1 MEEQNR
7 DSNHRAKDPQTD
19 NLSILNNITGDPQT
33 DGVAD
38 MQPEQRNELAL
49 SEFELDAGL
58 GRGPFGRPTP
68 VEEAAGDHPH
78 YRTSSDQSEE
88 AR

>member
-1 MEEQNR
+1 MEEPNR
-7 DSNHRAKDPQTD
+7 DSNNRANDPQTD
-19 NLSILNNITGDPQT
+19 DISILNNITGDPQT

-38 MQPEQRNELAL
+38 TQPEARNELAL

-68 VEEAAGDHPH
+68 VEEATSDHPN
-78 YRTSSDQSEE
+78 YRKTSDESEE
-88 AR
+88 DR

>member
-1 MEEQNR
+1 MENQNR
-7 DSNHRAKDPQTD
+7 DSDNRANDPQTD
-19 NLSILNNITGDPQT
+19 NVSILNNITGDPQS

-49 SEFELDAGL
+49 TEFELDAGL

-68 VEEAAGDHPH
+68 VEEATTDHPH
-78 YRTSSDQSEE
+78 YRTTSDE
-88 AR
+88 ADR